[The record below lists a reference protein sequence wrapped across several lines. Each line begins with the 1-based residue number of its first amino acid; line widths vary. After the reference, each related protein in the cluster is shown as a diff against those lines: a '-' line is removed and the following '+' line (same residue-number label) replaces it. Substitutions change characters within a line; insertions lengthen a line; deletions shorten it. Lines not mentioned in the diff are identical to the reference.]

1 MYPSEE
7 LRFLAASKEALR
19 EQIFVRREICA
30 VAAARVARPIAWLD
44 RVQARWHNLSPLVK
58 MAALPAGLLLKR
70 LILPRTHILG
80 KILRWG
86 PIIYGAV
93 RGLTAARQM
102 SHRS

>member
-58 MAALPAGLLLKR
+58 MAALPAGLLSCAL
-70 LILPRTHILG
+70 LMICLSALTSVTSPEQFW
-80 KILRWG
+80 RWVER
-86 PIIYGAV
+86 V
-93 RGLTAARQM
+93 RE
-102 SHRS
+102 